1 MVLVSRRPAFFRTA
15 VNFHHECGAYQLRA
29 VLNAFDKDASPEELY
44 YSPSHRHR
52 DWSLPWLMPRI
63 LRRYG
68 VKARW
73 HFWPRGSF
81 TRRILAALNRDQP
94 VLFVINSIILPG
106 GSLHWMSA
114 WGYDPAT
121 DEFLC
126 YDSKAPASEGT
137 HGNTR
142 YRADLLTNHL
152 PWWGT
157 FALTIVDEI
166 R

>member
-1 MVLVSRRPAFFRTA
+1 MVLVSRKPLVFRTA

-29 VLNAFDKDASPEELY
+29 VLNAFDKDASPKELY
-44 YSPSHRHR
+44 HSPSHRHR

-63 LRRYG
+63 LAHHG
-68 VKARW
+68 IKAHL
-73 HFWPRGSF
+73 HFWLRGSF
-81 TRRILAALNRDQP
+81 TRRILAALKREEP

-106 GSLHWMSA
+106 GSLHWISA
-114 WGYDPAT
+114 WGYDETT

-157 FALTIVDEI
+157 FVLTIKTD
-166 R
+166 